1 MIRKT
6 WFVHFLGC
14 LSKLVLNSGASWGR
28 TAEITPVKTVGSVLT
43 VWMVQYVSVKQASKE
58 TGMSR
63 LQIHEVDTLNY
74 LIPPI
79 FCSGSLSHIAYNP
92 QTPLTKFW
100 CVCPGAWVMLM
111 SVPRTPVPTEAC
123 ARTHTAPTSAT
134 AHWVSAGRCV
144 NSAKRSAMNSYPT
157 PGTSAWRRWLALW
170 SSCPASS
177 SWSSSSSSSA
187 RRLVAASQR
196 QTATNSPEVHTY
208 LTPFSRDLTLT
219 PNSTRTSTLTSRLR
233 SLWGPSPTLPAFQAT
248 QETTWTETHLRAQLS
263 RSIPSSPLLTQT
275 LCTATG
281 RPWLFVVSRPISP
294 LLPHPT
300 QSQTVTPSRS
310 QTGTMIMTV
319 S

>member
-1 MIRKT
+1 MTCIY
-6 WFVHFLGC
+6 FMGC
-14 LSKLVLNSGASWGR
+14 LSKLVLNSGASWGH

-43 VWMVQYVSVKQASKE
+43 VWMAQYVSVKQASKE
-58 TGMSR
+58 TGMSSIEI
-63 LQIHEVDTLNY
+63 QVETQNY
-74 LIPPI
+74 FTSVRAVCNIP
-79 FCSGSLSHIAYNP
+79 CNP

-100 CVCPGAWVMLM
+100 SICPGVWVMLM
-111 SVPRTPVPTEAC
+111 NASRTPVPTEAC
-123 ARTHTAPTSAT
+123 ARTHTAPTGAT

-144 NSAKRSAMNSYPT
+144 NSAQRSATNSYPP
-157 PGTSAWRRWLALW
+157 PGTSVWRRWLASW

-196 QTATNSPEVHTY
+196 QTVTNSREVHTC

-248 QETTWTETHLRAQLS
+248 QGTTWTETHLRAQLS
-263 RSIPSSPLLTQT
+263 QSIQSSALLTRT

-294 LLPHPT
+294 LLPRPT
-300 QSQTVTPSRS
+300 QCQTVTLSRS
-310 QTGTMIMTV
+310 QTGTTIMTV
-319 S
+319 RKV